1 MGIASIAQ
9 VVTMP
14 QTTSQSLKA
23 LVDQIF
29 AERRISRQVQ
39 RELMEILLSQP
50 TLSNQDHATAQRV
63 FDAIRQG
70 RLRVVD

>member
-1 MGIASIAQ
+1 
-9 VVTMP
+9 MP
-14 QTTSQSLKA
+14 QPTSQSLKA

-39 RELMEILLSQP
+39 RELMDVLLSQP
-50 TLSNQDHATAQRV
+50 ILSNQDQATAQRV

>member
-1 MGIASIAQ
+1 MSQA
-9 VVTMP
+9 TN
-14 QTTSQSLKA
+14 QSLKA
-23 LVDQIF
+23 IVDQIF

-39 RELMEILLSQP
+39 RELMDTLLSQP
-50 TLSNQDHATAQRV
+50 TLSSQDHAIAQRV

>member
-1 MGIASIAQ
+1 MSHS
-9 VVTMP
+9 TN
-14 QTTSQSLKA
+14 QSLKA
-23 LVDQIF
+23 IVDQIF

-39 RELMEILLSQP
+39 RDLMEVLLSQP

-70 RLRVVD
+70 RLRIID

>member
-1 MGIASIAQ
+1 MSHA
-9 VVTMP
+9 
-14 QTTSQSLKA
+14 TSQSLKV

-29 AERRISRQVQ
+29 ADRRINRQVQ
-39 RELMEILLSQP
+39 QELMAILLSQP
-50 TLSNQDHATAQRV
+50 HLSNQDHVTAQRV

>member
-1 MGIASIAQ
+1 
-9 VVTMP
+9 MP
-14 QTTSQSLKA
+14 QTTSHSLKA

-29 AERRISRQVQ
+29 ADRRISRQVQ
-39 RELMEILLSQP
+39 RELMDILLSQP

-63 FDAIRQG
+63 FEAIRQG